1 MEGGREREG
10 KMSQIPMVCT
20 GEGHQ
25 AKPIKTE
32 ANTTQI
38 DSSAVASA
46 LLRGKLFQQTLTGT
60 L

>member
-1 MEGGREREG
+1 
-10 KMSQIPMVCT
+10 MSQIPMVCT

-46 LLRGKLFQQTLTGT
+46 LLRGKLFQQTPTGT